1 MSSIVGTFAGCK
13 TVLWCRGRGKGPA
26 DSLPTKK
33 KGWPSVARR
42 DNALPGESSRP
53 ARFPKRSRRYGV
65 GKEIGGAV
73 YVHRRYEHVFGSAC
87 QEARKWLP
95 SDFRYTVVKLNVA
108 TRAFS
113 FIQVD
118 DFDSAPEPTIGTV
131 IAVKPD
137 GSCRRIEPPS
147 DPYIYHHKWL
157 FVADD
162 YDGFDVEESQARSG
176 AWLALPEVDKSRIG
190 RAGLLA
196 HPRRTAS
203 G

>member
-1 MSSIVGTFAGCK
+1 M
-13 TVLWCRGRGKGPA
+13 
-26 DSLPTKK
+26 
-33 KGWPSVARR
+33 ARR
-42 DNALPGESSRP
+42 DNALRGESSRP
-53 ARFPKRSRRYGV
+53 ARLPKRSRRYGI

-73 YVHRRYEHVFGSAC
+73 YVHRRYEDVFGAPC
-87 QEARKWLP
+87 QEARQCLP
-95 SDFRYTVVKLNVA
+95 ADFRYTVVKLTLA

-118 DFDSAPEPTIGTV
+118 DFDSVPEPTIGTV

-162 YDGFDVEESQARSG
+162 YDGFDVEESKARSG
-176 AWLALPEVDKSRIG
+176 AWLALPEVDRSRIG
-190 RAGLLA
+190 RACYWQTYVVPRLDEQAATGPAGLGRKA
-196 HPRRTAS
+196 
-203 G
+203 